1 MSTKTFSELS
11 NLIHMGEVMA
21 KNPDAHGM
29 AIQVRGD
36 RVISNVTDSKGKVLN
51 NCKILNNAS
60 ASNPDFGSN
69 IDITTLTKIK
79 QDIVEQKFFKT
90 APSDFMPV
98 TIGFN
103 PWGDVSQKFSS
114 FETGDKFEDGDV
126 DLARNS
132 RIAQSDVAI
141 APQSKVLKKWAF
153 QMDYNL
159 FELRT
164 AQTSNNWNLITAR
177 EKALKTRW
185 DLGTQNI
192 AFLGHSTDTRVKGL
206 YNQSGL
212 TVNSTL
218 IPTAGIADASD
229 AEFDTIKKSLVSL
242 FYTNTNSTEVPDT
255 FLMPTDDYFKLTG
268 SSATSAFPIENRFK
282 LLKEALV
289 AASGNENFKI
299 GRLPYGQTAFSG
311 LAKDRYIL
319 YRNALDVL
327 ELDIPIPYTS
337 LTAETS
343 NNFQFDSVSYG
354 QYSGVLITRPLEV
367 MYFDLP

>member
-1 MSTKTFSELS
+1 MNTS
-11 NLIHMGEVMA
+11 NLNDLIIRGEHLA
-21 KNPDAHGM
+21 QNPNANCLAMQVHG
-29 AIQVRGD
+29 GG
-36 RVISNVTDSKGKVLN
+36 VISNVADSKGKVLN
-51 NCKILNNAS
+51 NSKILNNAS
-60 ASNPDFGSN
+60 AGNADFASN

-79 QDIVEQKFFKT
+79 QDVVAQKFFKVE
-90 APSDFMPV
+90 PSLFMPV

-103 PWGDVSQKFSS
+103 AWGDETVKFSS
-114 FETGDKFEDGDV
+114 FQTGEDFEDGDV

-132 RIAQSDVAI
+132 RLSQADVAI
-141 APQSKVLKKWAF
+141 APQSKVLKKWAK

-159 FELRT
+159 FELNT
-164 AQTSNNWNLITAR
+164 ARITNNWNLITAR
-177 EKALKTRW
+177 ETSLKTGW
-185 DLGTQNI
+185 DLGIQRI

-212 TVNSTL
+212 TINNTL
-218 IPTAGIADASD
+218 IPAGGISGASD
-229 AEFDTIKKSLVSL
+229 SEFDAIKQTLISL
-242 FYTNTNSTEVPDT
+242 FYTNTNSTEMPDT
-255 FLMPTDDYFKLTG
+255 FVLPTDDFLKLAG
-268 SSATSAFPIENRFK
+268 ASATSAFPLKNRLE
-282 LLKEALV
+282 LLREALV

-337 LTAETS
+337 LTAQS
-343 NNFQFDSVSYG
+343 ANNFQFDNVSYG
-354 QYSGVLITRPLEV
+354 QYSGILVTRPLEV

>member
-11 NLIHMGEVMA
+11 NIIHMGETMA
-21 KNPDAHGM
+21 KNPNAHGI

-36 RVISNVTDSKGKVLN
+36 RVISNVADSKGKILN
-51 NCKILNNAS
+51 NCKILNNAA

-79 QDIVEQKFFKT
+79 QDIVDQKFFRT
-90 APSDFMPV
+90 APSEFMPV

-103 PWGDVSQKFSS
+103 PWGDETQKFSS

-132 RIAQSDVAI
+132 RLAQSDVAL
-141 APQSKVLKKWAF
+141 AAQSKVLKKWAF
-153 QMDYNL
+153 QIDYNL

-185 DLGTQNI
+185 DLGVQNI
-192 AFLGHSTDTRVKGL
+192 AFLGHSTDARIVGL

-212 TVNSTL
+212 TINNTL
-218 IPTAGIADASD
+218 IPAGGISGASD
-229 AEFDTIKKSLVSL
+229 ADFDTIKQSLVSL
-242 FYTNTNSTEVPDT
+242 FYTNTNSTEFPDT
-255 FLMPTDDYFKLTG
+255 FVLPTDDYLKLAG
-268 SSATSAFPIENRFK
+268 ASATSAFPLKNRFE
-282 LLKEALV
+282 LLREALV

-299 GRLPYGQTAFSG
+299 GRLPYGQTTFSG

-319 YRNALDVL
+319 YRNALDTL

-337 LTAETS
+337 LTAETA
-343 NNFQFDSVSYG
+343 NNFQFDSISYG